1 MIIHSWRRVGAV
13 LVTAASLGLAPVGQ
27 AQAGLLPG
35 LLGAQNPSDTRTPP
49 PALWTEEGE
58 QLAGANSVIADP
70 TASDGRLG
78 RTTSEIFTAS
88 PIGEGNYILIARVR
102 GPATGG
108 RLDLTTDHG
117 MVGSWQL
124 PNEWVLVSAV
134 INASGVGQTVGVAAH
149 AASSGRVSPPVDVD
163 WMALQHAEPSYTVR
177 GTSIVDPAGHSV
189 TLEGVNRAG
198 YQRWPHGGTQFNQG
212 EHEAAQV
219 ERWGATV
226 VRIQLNQDFW
236 LADCRAYDP
245 YTALMSTYRT
255 IITSEVHEFTSRGVY
270 TILDL
275 HQLSGGGLSTRC
287 LDNPAQGLRPMA
299 DSESPDFWRSVAT
312 AMRGNPLVGF
322 DLFNEPHDIDDDT
335 WKDGGGS
342 GSLTGIRTVGMQDLY
357 EAVRSTGARNL
368 IFVSGRQWATDIDVA
383 IRRPLNG
390 YGIVLAPHLYCH
402 ASTCDA
408 ASLSASLGAMV
419 TERALARHPVLITEF
434 GNSDPN
440 SGDFQDWAIKYAQG
454 RGIGWVAYSWQDSAP
469 SSDGYGLFE
478 SFDTKVAV
486 GPGVATYAPNNAGTP
501 VWNAL
506 SPQRVQR
513 GYAAALMG

>member
-1 MIIHSWRRVGAV
+1 MLVHSWHRIGAV
-13 LVTAASLGLAPVGQ
+13 LVAAATTLTLTVMSQ

-35 LLGAQNPSDTRTPP
+35 ITGGQSATETSPP
-49 PALWTEEGE
+49 AALWTVEGE
-58 QLAGANSVIADP
+58 QLAGANTVAVDP
-70 TASDGRLG
+70 TAHGGRLG

-88 PIGEGNYILIARVR
+88 PLGEGSYLFIARVR
-102 GPATGG
+102 GPVMGG

-124 PNEWVLVSAV
+124 PNAWVLVSAV
-134 INASGVGQTVGVAAH
+134 IHASSVDQAVGA
-149 AASSGRVSPPVDVD
+149 AASSTSGGGVPAPVDVD
-163 WMALQHAEPSYTVR
+163 WIAIQQAEPSYTVR
-177 GTSIVDPAGHSV
+177 GTDIVDPNGQSV
-189 TLEGVNRAG
+189 ILKGVNRTG
-198 YQRWPHGGTQFNQG
+198 YQRWTHGGTQFNQG

-219 ERWGATV
+219 ERWGADV

-245 YTALMSTYRT
+245 YTTLMSTYRT
-255 IITSEVHEFTSRGVY
+255 IIAGEVHEFTSRGIY

-275 HQLSGGGLSTRC
+275 HVLNGSLSTRC

-299 DSESPDFWRSVAT
+299 DDNSPDFWRSVA
-312 AMRGNPLVGF
+312 AEMRGNPLVGF

-335 WKDGGGS
+335 WKDGGLSS
-342 GSLTGIRTVGMQDLY
+342 GLVTVRTVGMQDLY

-402 ASTCDA
+402 TSTCDA
-408 ASLSASLGAMV
+408 SSLDVSLR
-419 TERALARHPVLITEF
+419 TTLSDRALARHPALITEF
-434 GNSDPN
+434 GNNDPN
-440 SGDFQDWAIKYAQG
+440 NGEFQSWATRYAQL
-454 RGIGWVAYSWQDSAP
+454 RNIGWAAYSWQDSSA
-469 SSDGYGLFE
+469 SSDGYGLFR
-478 SFDTKVAV
+478 SFDTRIEVK
-486 GPGVATYAPNNAGTP
+486 PGVTTYAPNDAGTP

-506 SPQRVQR
+506 AAERVQR
-513 GYAAALMG
+513 GYSESLMG